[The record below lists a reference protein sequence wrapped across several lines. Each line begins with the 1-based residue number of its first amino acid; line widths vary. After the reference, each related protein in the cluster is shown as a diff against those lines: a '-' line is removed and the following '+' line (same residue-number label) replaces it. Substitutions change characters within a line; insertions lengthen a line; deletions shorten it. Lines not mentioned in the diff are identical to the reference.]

1 MWENQIQAAG
11 ARDFPTTIPAILPI
25 EQAAMHSAIVL
36 PVGMSS
42 RPISGLAW
50 PIAVTTFSLT
60 FLYILFLSVLPKFEN
75 ALEVNFLISPIIIS
89 FFAIVLG
96 LVILRSE
103 IPAALFG
110 LQTTNWKS
118 AIEFSVLASLAF
130 IGVGVALK
138 WLLINTTAE
147 FAHLSIVGFA
157 DLQVNDQ
164 QIEISPLYWL
174 AIVLYLVLTPLQEFV
189 ARCCLQAPLQAFLPG
204 GSLNRRLWAILISNL
219 LFAGAHLHISCE
231 FALAAFIPGI
241 FWGWIFARTNS
252 LVAAATSHFLIGG
265 AGIFLFGIE
274 EFVATVTR

>member
-11 ARDFPTTIPAILPI
+11 ARDFQATVPAILPI
-25 EQAAMHSAIVL
+25 ERAAMHPAIVL
-36 PVGMSS
+36 PVGISS

-50 PIAVTTFSLT
+50 HIAVTTFSLF

-89 FFAIVLG
+89 VFAIVLG
-96 LVILRSE
+96 PVILRSE
-103 IPAALFG
+103 LPSAFFG
-110 LQTTNWKS
+110 LQTANWKS
-118 AIEFSVLASLAF
+118 ATEFSVLASLAF

-138 WLLINTTAE
+138 WFLINTTAE
-147 FAHLSIVGFA
+147 FAHLSVFGFA
-157 DLQVNDQ
+157 DLQVNDE
-164 QIEISPLYWL
+164 QIEISPVYWL
-174 AIVLYLVLTPLQEFV
+174 AVVLYLVLTPLQEFV

-204 GSLNRRLWAILISNL
+204 SSLNRRLWAILISNL
-219 LFAGAHLHISCE
+219 LFAGAHVHISCG

-274 EFVATVTR
+274 EFVATLT

>member
-11 ARDFPTTIPAILPI
+11 ARDFQATVPAILPI
-25 EQAAMHSAIVL
+25 ERAAMHPAIVL
-36 PVGMSS
+36 PVGISS

-50 PIAVTTFSLT
+50 HIAVTTFSLL

-96 LVILRSE
+96 PVILRSE
-103 IPAALFG
+103 LPSAFFG
-110 LQTTNWKS
+110 LQTANWKS
-118 AIEFSVLASLAF
+118 ATEFSVLASLAF

-147 FAHLSIVGFA
+147 FAHLSVFGFA
-157 DLQVNDQ
+157 DLQVNDE

-174 AIVLYLVLTPLQEFV
+174 AVMLYLVLTPLQEFV

-204 GSLNRRLWAILISNL
+204 SSLNRRLWAILISNL
-219 LFAGAHLHISCE
+219 LFAGAHVHISCG

-274 EFVATVTR
+274 EFVATLT